1 MVDILYMLAETKNLG
16 AFGTELGFR
25 EAVLAYILVVAEHG
39 ALFRQEWADMHAEGG
54 IVEQRGSKVSS

>member
-1 MVDILYMLAETKNLG
+1 MVDILYMLAEMKNLG

-25 EAVLAYILVVAEHG
+25 GAVLTCILVVAERE
-39 ALFRQEWADMHAEGG
+39 ALSGQEWADMHAEGG